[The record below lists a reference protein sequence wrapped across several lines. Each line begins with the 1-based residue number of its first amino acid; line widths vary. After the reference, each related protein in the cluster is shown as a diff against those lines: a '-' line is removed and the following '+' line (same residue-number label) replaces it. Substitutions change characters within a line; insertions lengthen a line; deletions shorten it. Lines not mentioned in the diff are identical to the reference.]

1 MKSEYLLLNLI
12 ILAGPLLMS
21 FERQIHFVDKW
32 RYAGPAIIIVAI
44 PYLIWDSL
52 VTGTHWW
59 FNEKYT
65 LDFRL
70 AGLPIEEWL
79 FFFTVPFAALF
90 IWEVIGLHYR
100 HDRKLSKLKRLRYGL
115 YSLQLFGLL
124 FFISGKE
131 YTGLML
137 IFLGG
142 AIIADRVLKTGLLWR
157 TKFFVY
163 LIVLIGLMLVF
174 NGFLTWRPVV
184 LYGEAYQLGFR
195 VGTIPIEDFGYG
207 LSLVFWNTIFY
218 EKFKSA
224 AADAKGG
231 FR

>member
-1 MKSEYLLLNLI
+1 
-12 ILAGPLLMS
+12 MS
-21 FERQIHFVDKW
+21 FERQIHFVDNW
-32 RYAGPAIIIVAI
+32 RYAWPAIIIVSI
-44 PYLIWDSL
+44 PYLIWDAL
-52 VTGTHWW
+52 VTGAHWR

-90 IWEVIGLHYR
+90 IWEVIGFYYQRDR
-100 HDRKLSKLKRLRYGL
+100 HLPTLKRLRYAL
-115 YSLQLFGLL
+115 YSVQLLGLL
-124 FFISGKE
+124 FFVAGKE

-163 LIVLIGLMLVF
+163 LAVLIGFILVF
-174 NGFLTWRPVV
+174 NGYLTWRPVV
-184 LYGEAYQLGFR
+184 LYGETYQLGLR

-207 LSLVFWNTIFY
+207 ISLVFLNTILY
-218 EKFKSA
+218 EKFKSTA
-224 AADAKGG
+224 AGANGLP
-231 FR
+231 

>member
-1 MKSEYLLLNLI
+1 
-12 ILAGPLLMS
+12 MS

-32 RYAGPAIIIVAI
+32 RYAWPAIIMVAI

-90 IWEVIGLHYR
+90 IWEVIGFYHR
-100 HDRKLSKLKRLRYGL
+100 RDRKLSRLKRLRYAL
-115 YSLQLFGLL
+115 YSLQLLGLL
-124 FFISGKE
+124 FFVNGKE

-142 AIIADRVLKTGLLWR
+142 AIIVDRVLKTGLLWR

-163 LIVLIGLMLVF
+163 LAVLVGVILIF
-174 NGFLTWRPVV
+174 NGYLTWRPVV

-195 VGTIPIEDFGYG
+195 VGTIPLEDFGYG
-207 LSLVFWNTIFY
+207 ISLVFLNTILY
-218 EKFKSA
+218 EKFKSTA
-224 AADAKGG
+224 AGATD
-231 FR
+231 